1 MKKIYLSVLALGFA
15 FGISA
20 QQDKM
25 LVYKHD
31 NGADASTVKPY
42 KPTSVNAKTV
52 IWSNDFS
59 VPSTW
64 VMTNTSMPISENW
77 TIQTNPSAIPNAAPS
92 LYPLATTT
100 ASNGYG
106 LINSDGQPGNTDGD
120 GAIVARMTTATPINL
135 SAYPNVILRFQHNYR
150 WWHETRMVRL
160 SPDNGAT
167 WTEFHL
173 TSDAGGVFTNGY
185 PNDQNS
191 LNPQKEEINVSA
203 AVGGASQ
210 VLIQFYYNDNDYWG
224 WYWAVDDVELIE
236 QPLNDIQVKSA
247 WFSGTNNGGSEYGR
261 TPVSQLD
268 GSYVVGAEI
277 LNFGVNPQT
286 GLALNTNYVSF
297 TASSSSA
304 ATLAPTDTVFIESTE
319 TPTLAVGVYNGT
331 YTATSTQEPSGPDFA
346 NNVYP
351 RNFEITNDLYS
362 LDGIGVHPT
371 ATQNYGTIG
380 TNSFTGAQDGLV
392 LATMYHI
399 KATTPVSG
407 MRVMLSPTTVAGGQI
422 YGSIKDTASFLA
434 DDMTPLFNISTP
446 VTVTAANITAGYV
459 DVLFPSVISLPTG
472 AYMLCAELYSN
483 GGVNTISVRDD
494 KTVAQPAWASAI
506 YIQGDQSYTNG
517 IALGIRMLINNVW
530 GVGLNEIAL
539 EGVSVYPNP
548 SEGIINVDVANN
560 TGVTVTVYDMMGK
573 VLSSKVVEGATSFDL
588 TNNGSGMYLVKVAN
602 DKGTVVER
610 VVIK

>member
-1 MKKIYLSVLALGFA
+1 MKKIYLSILTLGFA

-20 QQDKM
+20 QQERM
-25 LVYKHD
+25 LSQKHD
-31 NGADASTVKPY
+31 NGSVASTVKPE
-42 KPTSVNAKTV
+42 KPTSVAAKTV

-64 VMTNTSMPISENW
+64 TMTNSSMPISENW
-77 TIQTNPSAIPNAAPS
+77 TIPTSPSAIPNAAPS
-92 LYPLATTT
+92 LFPLATTT
-100 ASNGYG
+100 AANGFG

-120 GAIVARMTTATPINL
+120 GAIVARMTNATPINL
-135 SAYPNVILRFQHNYR
+135 TAYPNVILRFQHNYR
-150 WWHETRMVRL
+150 WWHETRTVRL
-160 SPDNGAT
+160 SPDNGVT
-167 WTEFHL
+167 WVEYPMT
-173 TSDAGGVFTNGY
+173 TDAGGIFTNGY
-185 PNDQNS
+185 PVDQNT

-247 WFSGTNNGGSEYGR
+247 WFSGTNNQGNEYGR

-268 GSYVVGAEI
+268 PSYVIGAEI
-277 LNFGVNPQT
+277 LNFGVNTQT

-304 ATLAPTDTVFIESTE
+304 APLLPTDTVFIESTE
-319 TPTLAVGVYNGT
+319 TPTLAVGVYTGA

-351 RNFEITNDLYS
+351 RKFEITNDLYS
-362 LDGIGVHPT
+362 LDGIGNHPT
-371 ATQNYGTIG
+371 ATANYGLIG

-392 LATMYHI
+392 LATMYHV
-399 KATTPVSG
+399 KSTTPVSG
-407 MRVMLSPTTVAGGQI
+407 MRVMLGSTTVAGGQI
-422 YGSIKDTASFLA
+422 YGSIKDTASFWA
-434 DDMTPLFNISTP
+434 DDMTPLFNISNP
-446 VTVTAANITAGYV
+446 VTVTAANISAGYV
-459 DVLFPSVISLPTG
+459 DVIFPSLVSLSAG
-472 AYMLCAELYSN
+472 AYMVAAELYSN
-483 GGVNTISVRDD
+483 GGVNTISVIDD
-494 KTVAQPAWASAI
+494 KTVPQPAIASGI
-506 YIQGDQSYTNG
+506 YIQGDASYTNG
-517 IALGIRMLINNVW
+517 TALGIRLLINDVW
-530 GVGLNEIAL
+530 GVGLNEVAL
-539 EGVSVYPNP
+539 EGISVYPNP

-560 TGVTVTVYDMMGK
+560 AGVIVTVYDMMGK
-573 VLSSKVVEGATSFDL
+573 VLSSKVVEGTTSFDL
-588 TNNGSGMYLVKVAN
+588 TKNGSGMYLVKVSN